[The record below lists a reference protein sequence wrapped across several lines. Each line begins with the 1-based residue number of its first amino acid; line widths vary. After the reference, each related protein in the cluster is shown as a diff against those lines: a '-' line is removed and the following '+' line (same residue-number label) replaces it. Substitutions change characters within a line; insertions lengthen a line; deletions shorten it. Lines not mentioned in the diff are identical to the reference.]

1 MAVLHASDGVSDPAT
16 TVLHA
21 RHVDS
26 GLAGAMP
33 APGEAFPR
41 REGDV
46 PVSRDVV
53 ADSPRDGRRRAAC
66 ACLTSASFARTR

>member
-1 MAVLHASDGVSDPAT
+1 MAVLHASGGVSDPAT

-33 APGEAFPR
+33 APAKRFHVVQATSPPR
-41 REGDV
+41 GT
-46 PVSRDVV
+46 SFM
-53 ADSPRDGRRRAAC
+53 SPIRRVRAAG
-66 ACLTSASFARTR
+66 APSHAWRPPATSA

>member
-1 MAVLHASDGVSDPAT
+1 VLHVPDGVSRPAT
-16 TVLHA
+16 TVLHVRDA
-21 RHVDS
+21 DS
-26 GLAGAMP
+26 DFAGAMP